1 MPPVYTV
8 GKLNKNLFT
17 CITDDIVTDEVII
30 TENQMK
36 HILERHPDSFEDAI
50 QSLESAVTSPD
61 YIFKDRNRN
70 SALLIKKLPDSDEY
84 VQIVLRLCT
93 SEEEPDFKNSIISCW
108 KISHKRLQNYLRNK
122 TYLYKKE

>member
-1 MPPVYTV
+1 MYTV

-70 SALLIKKLPDSDEY
+70 SALLIINLPDSDEY

>member
-1 MPPVYTV
+1 MYTV

-70 SALLIKKLPDSDEY
+70 SALLIKKLPDF
-84 VQIVLRLCT
+84 L
-93 SEEEPDFKNSIISCW
+93 
-108 KISHKRLQNYLRNK
+108 H
-122 TYLYKKE
+122 